1 MENQNIING
10 NALTFMDI
18 ISHHKIEI
26 PVIQRDYA
34 QGRKSS
40 RINPIRKRFIKDL
53 TDALKDSSKSLHL
66 DFVYGRVDGKNQKLV
81 FAKNKEAIENIL
93 LAVKGYADQC
103 NIDFDPKIKVPDT
116 INDSINSNFIPLDGQ
131 QRLTTLYLLH
141 WYIIKRIELDSKEII
156 LSQLKGFSYKTRNST
171 KEFCE
176 FLISTGSSLNFEGD
190 KSISKV
196 IEESPLFYS
205 IWKKDPSVQGML
217 TTLDEIHDLLKL
229 ADENTLNDCWTNLTT
244 NRNVTFDFLDLDE
257 YEQTD
262 ELYVKMNARGKQLTD
277 FEHFKS
283 WLHEYIKSNE
293 LKISESK
300 WSDKIDTKWL
310 DLFWKNRPENTYEVD
325 ALIYN
330 FIKSINLYE
339 YIVRTPKEPKT
350 KEQQSEIVINKEL
363 IEKIRE
369 SNEDKGFISVAE
381 FEDSKFFSSETL
393 DFTFSCMTKLYDI
406 DLGQLHDNLKNITL
420 FPFLGNANKEAKLPF
435 IFLSDNFNP
444 SLPDR
449 VFYYSFL
456 LFISDNSIDL
466 SEVETTEQ
474 LKHWMRICRNIIYN
488 TYIQNPDNFID
499 AIKAI
504 NELSVHKCEIE
515 KAISKENFSI
525 NFFDSQLK
533 EEIKKIEYFD
543 KGDKW
548 KLKISEI
555 ENHPY
560 FYGQIDFI
568 FNLLGDQDDYL
579 QFEFYCD
586 KLSKIFNQPEKN
598 NFLFHRL
605 LLSKGNYLVKSNSK
619 YSFCESNAGSLRAR
633 QDNWRKVFNDETKL
647 TYLKAVL
654 DETSSLDISDKSLA
668 NYSNQNW
675 ESFFINSKYIQNISY
690 LKNRLLDWQ
699 NVWDVRLLEK
709 STLIGKHADLYSYSL
724 YLDLNLEESHIKY
737 ISVNGR
743 RSESNKPKIEI
754 ELNNETVILFY
765 EPNINSENCAFVI
778 EFGSTKLE
786 HNSGFEKM
794 DNKMVYSMNKF
805 RVAEEYG
812 NALIAITR
820 ILNSVKGGN
829 KLDN

>member
-1 MENQNIING
+1 MESQHLTNDNV
-10 NALTFMDI
+10 LTFMDI

-40 RINPIRKRFIKDL
+40 RINPIRKKFIKDL
-53 TDALKDSSKSLHL
+53 IDALKDFSKSIHL
-66 DFVYGRVDGKNQKLV
+66 DFVYGRVGGKNQKLV

-141 WYIIKRIELDSKEII
+141 WYILKRIEVDDKEVT

-171 KEFCE
+171 KEFCT
-176 FLISTGSSLNFEGD
+176 FLITTGTFLNFEKD
-190 KSISKV
+190 KSITKS

-217 TTLDEIHDLLKL
+217 TTLEEIHDLLKSVDDNSL
-229 ADENTLNDCWTNLTT
+229 IIYWTNLTK
-244 NRNVTFDFLDLDE
+244 NRNITFDFLDLDD

-283 WLHEYIKSNE
+283 WLHEYTKSNGI
-293 LKISESK
+293 KISESK

-310 DLFWKNRPENTYEVD
+310 DLFWKNKPENTFEVD

-339 YIVRTPKEPKT
+339 YITRTPKEPKN
-350 KEQQSEIVINKEL
+350 KEQQSGIVINKEL

-381 FEDSKFFSSETL
+381 FEDSKFFSSESL
-393 DFTFSCMTKLYDI
+393 DFTFSCLTKLYDI

-449 VFYYSFL
+449 VFYYAFL
-456 LFISDNSIDL
+456 IFISDNSIDL
-466 SEVETTEQ
+466 SEIETTEQ
-474 LKHWMRICRNIIYN
+474 LKQWMRICRNIIYN

-499 AIKAI
+499 AVKAI

-515 KAISKENFSI
+515 KAISTENFSI
-525 NFFDSQLK
+525 KFFDSQLK

-543 KGDKW
+543 KSDKW
-548 KLKISEI
+548 KMKIIEI
-555 ENHPY
+555 ENHTY

-568 FNLLGDQDDYL
+568 FNLLDNQNDYL

-586 KLSKIFNQPEKN
+586 KLSKIFNQLEAN

-605 LLSKGNYLVKSNSK
+605 LLSKGIYLVNSNSK
-619 YSFCESNAGSLRAR
+619 YSFCESNAGSLRVR

-647 TYLKAVL
+647 KYLKAVL
-654 DETSSLDISDKSLA
+654 DETTSLDISDSSLV
-668 NYSNQNW
+668 NYSKQTW
-675 ESFFINSKYIQNISY
+675 ESFFIDKKYIQNISY
-690 LKNRLLDWQ
+690 LQNRLIDWQ
-699 NVWDVRLLEK
+699 NVWDIKLLEK
-709 STLIGKHADLYSYSL
+709 LTLIGKHGDLYSYSL
-724 YLDLNLEESHIKY
+724 YLDLKIEKSHIKY

-765 EPNINSENCAFVI
+765 EPNFNSENCAFVI
-778 EFGSTKLE
+778 EFGSTKFDD
-786 HNSGFEKM
+786 NSEFIKM
-794 DNKMVYSMNKF
+794 DKMMVYSMNKS

-812 NALIAITR
+812 KALIAISKLLKS
-820 ILNSVKGGN
+820 ILE
-829 KLDN
+829 